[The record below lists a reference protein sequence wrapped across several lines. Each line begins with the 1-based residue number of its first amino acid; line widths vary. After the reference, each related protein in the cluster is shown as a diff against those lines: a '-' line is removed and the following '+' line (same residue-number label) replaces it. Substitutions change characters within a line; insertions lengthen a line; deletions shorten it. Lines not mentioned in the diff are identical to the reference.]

1 MTTASEERQ
10 RGKEVPPDDLAEPL
24 RREARTCA
32 TSLAPASSVAS
43 DAVTQGVR
51 TGRLIVARSAAA
63 LDRDGS
69 LIDAQPKTFR
79 QARAWH
85 HECAGHYEALAM
97 RWPRLLWGYAHLL
110 VIKPALNFLEWVTE
124 SPARL
129 LVAVLLGAVIW
140 IWG

>member
-1 MTTASEERQ
+1 MTTASEEKQ
-10 RGKEVPPDDLAEPL
+10 GEKEVPPGAAVEPL

-32 TSLAPASSVAS
+32 TSLTPAFPVAS

-51 TGRLIVARSAAA
+51 AGRLVLARSAAA

-110 VIKPALNFLEWVTE
+110 IIKPALNFLEWVTE
-124 SPARL
+124 SPVRL
-129 LVAVLLGAVIW
+129 AVAAAVAAVIW